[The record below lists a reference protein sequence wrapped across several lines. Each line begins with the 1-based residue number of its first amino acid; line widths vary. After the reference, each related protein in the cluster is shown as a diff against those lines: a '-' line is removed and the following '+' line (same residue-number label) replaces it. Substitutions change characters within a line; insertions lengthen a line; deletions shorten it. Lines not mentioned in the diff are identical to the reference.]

1 MIDTGLVVS
10 SEKEAKDVV
19 THILS
24 QKYAVDL
31 ITISNCITNVTTRA
45 NTLSD
50 GEDIYIVHKVTK
62 SNKNKLVYVHF
73 AYWML

>member
-10 SEKEAKDVV
+10 SEQEAKDVIIN
-19 THILS
+19 ILS

-31 ITISNCITNVTTRA
+31 ITISNCITNVTTKV

-73 AYWML
+73 AYWVL